1 LQLEEEE
8 LEPAQATLLLQ
19 ALVEQGLFVVHL
31 GVMEEQMAADALQ
44 EHLGDVL
51 VELHQP
57 MVQVEQVADCLV
69 VVELQVQ
76 VVVFLVKP
84 DLWDLEEMVEP
95 RHTVLEEVEEDFMA
109 VVRVCR
115 VVAGVMAAAAAD
127 LHMRIKPLH
136 QHLLTLE
143 EIIIRMVI
151 VQLHGPVQ
159 DVALLCF
166 LSQ

>member
-1 LQLEEEE
+1 LRLEEEE

-19 ALVEQGLFVVHL
+19 ALVEQGLFVGHL

-69 VVELQVQ
+69 VEELQVQ

-95 RHTVLEEVEEDFMA
+95 RHTVLEEVEEDFMV

-127 LHMRIKPLH
+127 LHMRIKRLH

-159 DVALLCF
+159 DVALHCF
-166 LSQ
+166 QSQ